1 MNENNELL
9 EYMYQ
14 DAEMAIYSLN
24 ILLKELDGK
33 DNKIIK
39 VIEDILR
46 DYEKYY
52 KDLKKQLKK
61 EKINAK
67 GSSIIAKIGS
77 NIGIKKDIII
87 DNSDARIADMLI
99 KGLTMGTIEMEK
111 KISKYNKTIDKKN
124 LKQAEEFLEFQQKTI
139 EKLKKF
145 L

>member
-14 DAEMAIYSLN
+14 DAEMTIYSLN